1 MTRSPYQRLMDAMP
15 WNSFSGESESVEG
28 KKLRVGV
35 IGVGHLGEYHVQKYL
50 AIPQVELVGV
60 VDSDAQRAREIAGR
74 YGTKPYPHHH
84 ELLRRVDAVS
94 LAVPTDK
101 HYDVAKDVLSA
112 GIHLLVEKP
121 ITYELGPADTL
132 IRIAEEKNV
141 ALQVGLVERFNP
153 AVVKMK
159 TMLTRPIFI
168 ESHRMNL
175 FTPRGTDVDV
185 VLDLMIHDLDIM
197 LHIVP
202 SEVKELHAVGMSVLT
217 EKTDIANARM
227 IFEDGTVGNLTA
239 SRVSDKALRKIRIFQ
254 PDAYISV
261 NCLKRE
267 LSVTRL
273 DGKLRDDNNFPQVT
287 SRKIQ
292 FPGAD
297 PLADQIT
304 CFVKSACNGSKP
316 VVSGQDGRRA
326 LKYALT
332 IIDQIERGCRNFQ
345 TVC

>member
-1 MTRSPYQRLMDAMP
+1 M
-15 WNSFSGESESVEG
+15 EG

-35 IGVGHLGEYHVQKYL
+35 IGVGHLGEYHVQKYR
-50 AIPQVELVGV
+50 AIPEVDFVGV
-60 VDSDAQRAREIAGR
+60 VDTNARRAAEIAGR
-74 YGTKPYPHHH
+74 YGTKPFGHHD

-94 LAVPTDK
+94 LAVPTEK
-101 HYDVAKDVLSA
+101 HFEVAKDVLSA
-112 GIHLLVEKP
+112 GVHLLVEKP

-132 IRIAEEKNV
+132 IRMAEEKNL

-153 AVVKMK
+153 AVVKMQ
-159 TMLTRPIFI
+159 TALTRPVFI

-185 VLDLMIHDLDIM
+185 VLDLMIHDLDII

-227 IFEDGTVGNLTA
+227 IFADGTVGNLTA

-254 PDAYISV
+254 PDAYLSV

-267 LSVTRL
+267 LSITRL
-273 DGKLRDDNNFPQVT
+273 DGKLRDDNGFPQVT
-287 SRKIQ
+287 SSNIQ
-292 FPGAD
+292 FPGRD
-297 PLADQIT
+297 PLADQISS
-304 CFVKSACNGSKP
+304 FVKSVLNGSKP
-316 VVSGQDGRRA
+316 IVSGHDGRRA
-326 LKYALT
+326 LKYALS